1 MGCCGPGA
9 ELALLAR
16 DARGATEEV
25 LLASR
30 VVADGVRQTD
40 LSVPTM
46 HCGACIRAIEKA
58 LGGLAGVESARVNLS
73 TRRVTVRWRSESAP
87 PPFLETLKRACLTD
101 RKDLQSSSGTT
112 PSTCPGRR

>member
-16 DARGATEEV
+16 DARGTAEEV

-46 HCGACIRAIEKA
+46 HCGACIRTIEKA

-87 PPFLETLKRACLTD
+87 PPFLESL
-101 RKDLQSSSGTT
+101 
-112 PSTCPGRR
+112 